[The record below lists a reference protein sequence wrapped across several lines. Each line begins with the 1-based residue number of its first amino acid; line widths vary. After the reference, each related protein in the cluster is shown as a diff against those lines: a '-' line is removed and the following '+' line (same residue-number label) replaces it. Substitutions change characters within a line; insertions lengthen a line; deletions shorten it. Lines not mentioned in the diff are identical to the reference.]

1 MNTVK
6 KTKQIAIESMK
17 LIGEV
22 KWVKSKNGEVVSET
36 PWMKNKVLSSSE
48 CGIQLFLDR
57 IYGDTTHSAVIA
69 HADIGDDNT
78 AVNAASDTG
87 CINPLV
93 RASIADKSESGNQR
107 TFRFFFPN
115 ATTPDDTYTEF
126 SMMTDGNATPG
137 NGQGFN
143 RIVMDTPLVKATGED
158 HTLVC
163 RITGSV

>member
-1 MNTVK
+1 MKSNRNNK
-6 KTKQIAIESMK
+6 NIGNESMK
-17 LIGEV
+17 IVGEV
-22 KWVKSKNGEVVSET
+22 KWIKSKNGKVLEET
-36 PWMKNKVLSSSE
+36 PWMKNKVLSSAE

-57 IYGDTTHSAVIA
+57 LYGDTTYTSVIA

-78 AVNAASDTG
+78 AVNASSDTG
-87 CINPLV
+87 CLNPLV

-107 TFRFFFPN
+107 TFRFFF
-115 ATTPDDTYTEF
+115 ADAATPDDTYEEF
-126 SMMTDGNATPG
+126 SMMTDGNSTPG

-143 RIVMDTPLVKATGED
+143 RIVMSTPLVKASGED